1 MSLISRA
8 ATFTGAALLSGGLIA
23 AAPAATAAP
32 AAAPAATSASPA
44 AYGCTPVTSHPTISR
59 GSAGPAVR
67 EAQCLLVHWGYS
79 GYLGN
84 PPVDGDFGTHTYNAV
99 VAFQKGTNSEF
110 HCGYAV
116 DGIVGPD
123 TWHALTHP
131 GC

>member
-8 ATFTGAALLSGGLIA
+8 AVLTGATLLSGGLIA

-32 AAAPAATSASPA
+32 AMTAAATSASPA

-59 GSAGPAVR
+59 GSTGAAVR
-67 EAQCLLVHWGYS
+67 EAQCLLVHWGYADL
-79 GYLGN
+79 LGN

-99 VAFQKGTNSEF
+99 VAFQKNTNSAYN
-110 HCGYAV
+110 CGYAV

-123 TWHALTHP
+123 TWHALTHDK
-131 GC
+131 C